1 MSQIETAVL
10 ASKKIEAI
18 LRDGFAAEGRGLHE
32 YLDSVEHRI
41 PDHIV
46 KKARYI
52 ASVRNQVV
60 HKDGVIADLADFNQT
75 VADVVA
81 ALNDQL
87 AQEQMARENE
97 ERLRREQE
105 AHQYSLHHPSVS
117 GNDFKSEHND
127 LIMSLKYLK
136 TQNTYLVVI
145 LFALLCLCVYL
156 FIRPTSD
163 NNNSAE
169 VNRLNSQILK
179 INRELRYVEREVAA
193 LERALKQT
201 AKAPTLK
208 ELTAVPEQKVVSA
221 STEPKTP
228 KPANEDANKTA
239 IASKAPDVSQQ
250 RKVIEPSPTT
260 QNEAA
265 AKEENPLLAK
275 ARAASDEYDKAYQDI
290 HVNFVGFV
298 QKQTKITLGQ
308 PDVSQNANGTYNVR
322 VPVSWTI
329 PETELLSRLNRYFNS
344 YDGTP
349 LLMSSEHMR
358 NDKNRLVIS
367 KRYAESSTA
376 IKPYTGRLYSE
387 LQKLELSIE
396 VSLGNKKG
404 TIIIAANASC
414 HVSCSYSENASDS
427 WIIQSKGK
435 PGLNNL
441 HWQQESP
448 VVIEGLTEQDLAS
461 AAKPSAVVKMALK
474 RGRS

>member
-10 ASKKIEAI
+10 ATKKIEAI
-18 LRDGFAAEGRGLHE
+18 LRDEFAAEGRGLHE

-41 PDHIV
+41 PANIV

-75 VADVVA
+75 VAEVVA
-81 ALNDQL
+81 ALNEQL
-87 AQEQMARENE
+87 AQEQMARENA

-105 AHQYSLHHPSVS
+105 AYQNSQSHRADSADAFQ
-117 GNDFKSEHND
+117 FEQTE
-127 LIMSLKYLK
+127 LILSLKYLK
-136 TQNTYLVVI
+136 TQNTYLVI
-145 LFALLCLCVYL
+145 LLFALLGLCVYL
-156 FIRPTSD
+156 FLRPNSE

-169 VNRLNSQILK
+169 VKRLNSQIVN
-179 INRELRYVEREVAA
+179 INNQLRYVERKVTALELKIKQTTTASLSKELAPKPAPKAA
-193 LERALKQT
+193 LT
-201 AKAPTLK
+201 
-208 ELTAVPEQKVVSA
+208 

-228 KPANEDANKTA
+228 KSANEEASKIA

-250 RKVIEPSPTT
+250 RKVIEPSPIK
-260 QNEAA
+260 QNEPA

-290 HVNFVGFV
+290 HVNFVSFV

-344 YDGTP
+344 YDGKP
-349 LLMSSEHMR
+349 LSMSSEHMR

-367 KRYAESSTA
+367 ERYAESSTA

-387 LQKLELSIE
+387 LQKVELSIE

-404 TIIIAANASC
+404 TIIIAGNASC

-441 HWQQESP
+441 HWKQESP
-448 VVIEGLTEQDLAS
+448 IVIEGLTEQDLAS
-461 AAKPSAVVKMALK
+461 AAKPSAVIK